1 MSSDEVSEKKVFGEP
16 GSFQPGDGGLDTER
30 RASTSV
36 QGRKM
41 SRIGPPP
48 KGSIS
53 LEADELQD
61 EHSKLVALEEGNG
74 IQYRT
79 CSWQMVRRPSQTAGV
94 HLSFSTRATTDFLQ
108 HLLTKFG

>member
-1 MSSDEVSEKKVFGEP
+1 MSSDEVSEKKNVFGEP
-16 GSFQPGDGGLDTER
+16 GAFQPGDGNIDAER
-30 RASTSV
+30 RGSTNV

-53 LEADELQD
+53 LEGDGVID

-79 CSWQMVRRPSQTAGV
+79 CSWQMVRYPSQTAMVYTIRFPNSSPLILGNIC
-94 HLSFSTRATTDFLQ
+94 
-108 HLLTKFG
+108 